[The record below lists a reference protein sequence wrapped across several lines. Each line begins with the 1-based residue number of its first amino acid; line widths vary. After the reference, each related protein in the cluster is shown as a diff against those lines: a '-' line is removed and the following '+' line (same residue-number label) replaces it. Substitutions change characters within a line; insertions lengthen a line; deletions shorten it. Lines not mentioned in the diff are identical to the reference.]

1 MRSFEEIYAIAA
13 DRKGGPA
20 ALEAMLKTPQAV
32 DDLAR
37 RPASDWL
44 QEMARAVFQAGFSWK
59 VIEVKWPGFQAAF
72 DGFDVD
78 RVAFYHDEDMD
89 RLLADPGIVRNG
101 RKIQSVIDNARMLR
115 ELQAETGDVSG
126 YLARWPVEDQAG
138 LVALLGK
145 RGAHLGGNTAQ
156 RVLRVMG
163 WDAYVTSGDVVKRLI
178 AEGVVDK
185 APTSKGALKA
195 VQDAFNGWHADSGR
209 PMTQISQVLAMS
221 VD

>member
-1 MRSFEEIYAIAA
+1 MRSFDEIFDIAA
-13 DRKGGPA
+13 ARKGGEE
-20 ALEAMLKTPQAV
+20 ALQGMLKSPASIDV
-32 DDLAR
+32 LAA

-59 VIEVKWPGFQAAF
+59 VIEAKWPGFQAAF

-101 RKIQSVIDNARMLR
+101 RKIQSVIANARMLQ
-115 ELQAETGDVSG
+115 ELQTETGDVSDH
-126 YLARWPVEDQAG
+126 LARWPVTEQAE
-138 LVALLGK
+138 LVMMLGK

-163 WDAYVTSGDVVKRLI
+163 WDAYVLSGDVVKRLI

-185 APTSKGALKA
+185 VPTSKSALKA
-195 VQDAFNGWHADSGR
+195 VQGAFNDWHADSGR

>member
-1 MRSFEEIYAIAA
+1 MRPFEDIFQIAA

-20 ALEAMLKTPQAV
+20 ALEALLKTPKPL
-32 DDLAR
+32 DELAAC
-37 RPASDWL
+37 PASDWL
-44 QEMARAVFQAGFSWK
+44 QEMARAVFQAGFSWA
-59 VIEVKWPGFQAAF
+59 VIETKWPGFQKAF

-89 RLLADPGIVRNG
+89 RLLGDAGIVRNG

-115 ELQAETGDVSG
+115 DLQAETGDVSG
-126 YLARWPVEDQAG
+126 HLARWPVTEQAD

-145 RGAHLGGNTAQ
+145 RGAHLGGNTAM

-178 AEGVVDK
+178 AEGIVDK
-185 APTSKGALKA
+185 APSSKSAMKA
-195 VQDAFNGWHADSGR
+195 VQGAFNAWHAESGR

-221 VD
+221 VE